1 MLEELKLKDHP
12 VQRPTMERVNEVIEE
27 FVGREGNVE
36 CEKLAK
42 MHGIRFRPSDQQKNG
57 LE

>member
-12 VQRPTMERVNEVIEE
+12 VQKSTMERVNDVIEE
-27 FVGREGNVE
+27 FVAREGNVE
-36 CEKLAK
+36 YEKLAK
-42 MHGIRFRPSDQQKNG
+42 MLVIRLRPSDQQNNG